1 MKKYDFNNP
10 QVFEQLEDKAIDG
23 QLDYSAFPPPEYKYF
38 SRLAK
43 VGYNNR
49 HKGWDIN
56 ICLEWQDKLRTEY
69 KRDRDNADEYRM
81 LSQRI
86 MDNVKKSADFVRKM
100 YQSQN
105 NEQTVIN
112 ALQALEGLTNE
123 NGLTKR
129 ITEKLKESDKMK
141 LRQEID
147 NTRETIDGELN
158 RIMVT
163 DDIEEIRGLTYY
175 LFCNINDLIRK
186 NQQRIAKSLRG
197 EENERY

>member
-1 MKKYDFNNP
+1 MPQTLHYPPKEVYMKPNFKDKTEFAR
-10 QVFEQLEDKAIDG
+10 LEDKAIDG
-23 QLDYSAFPPPEYKYF
+23 QLDYTDYPPAEYKYF
-38 SRLAK
+38 SKLAK
-43 VGYNNR
+43 LGYNNR

-100 YQSQN
+100 YQSQT

-129 ITEKLKESDKMK
+129 ITEKLKE
-141 LRQEID
+141 
-147 NTRETIDGELN
+147 N
-158 RIMVT
+158 
-163 DDIEEIRGLTYY
+163 
-175 LFCNINDLIRK
+175 
-186 NQQRIAKSLRG
+186 
-197 EENERY
+197 EEND

>member
-23 QLDYSAFPPPEYKYF
+23 QLDYSFFPPP
-38 SRLAK
+38 
-43 VGYNNR
+43 
-49 HKGWDIN
+49 DIN

-69 KRDRDNADEYRM
+69 KRDRNNADEYRM

-100 YQSQN
+100 YQSQT

-112 ALQALEGLTNE
+112 ALQALECLTNE

-129 ITEKLKESDKMK
+129 ITEKLKESEK
-141 LRQEID
+141 
-147 NTRETIDGELN
+147 
-158 RIMVT
+158 
-163 DDIEEIRGLTYY
+163 
-175 LFCNINDLIRK
+175 
-186 NQQRIAKSLRG
+186 
-197 EENERY
+197 

>member
-38 SRLAK
+38 SRLAR

-69 KRDRDNADEYRM
+69 KRDRNNADEYRM
-81 LSQRI
+81 LSQRF

-100 YQSQN
+100 YQSQT

-112 ALQALEGLTNE
+112 ALQALECLTNE

-129 ITEKLKESDKMK
+129 ITEKLKENDKMK

-175 LFCNINDLIRK
+175 LFCNINDLICK

-197 EENERY
+197 EEND

>member
-43 VGYNNR
+43 LGYNNR

-69 KRDRDNADEYRM
+69 KRDRNDADEYRM

-100 YQSQN
+100 YQSQT

-112 ALQALEGLTNE
+112 ALQALECLTNE

-147 NTRETIDGELN
+147 NTRDMIDGELN

-197 EENERY
+197 EEND

>member
-23 QLDYSAFPPPEYKYF
+23 QLDYSNFPPPEYKYF

-56 ICLEWQDKLRTEY
+56 ICLERQYELRTEY

-86 MDNVKKSADFVRKM
+86 MDNVMKSADFVHKM
-100 YQSQN
+100 YQSQT

-112 ALQALEGLTNE
+112 ALQALECLTNE

-129 ITEKLKESDKMK
+129 ITEKLQKIKCGQWIVYGFDETYNCYEACCSNCEAELDMNFDGDKPY
-141 LRQEID
+141 ID
-147 NTRETIDGELN
+147 LNTEYCPHCGAKMNGWCEN
-158 RIMVT
+158 
-163 DDIEEIRGLTYY
+163 
-175 LFCNINDLIRK
+175 NDK
-186 NQQRIAKSLRG
+186 K
-197 EENERY
+197 